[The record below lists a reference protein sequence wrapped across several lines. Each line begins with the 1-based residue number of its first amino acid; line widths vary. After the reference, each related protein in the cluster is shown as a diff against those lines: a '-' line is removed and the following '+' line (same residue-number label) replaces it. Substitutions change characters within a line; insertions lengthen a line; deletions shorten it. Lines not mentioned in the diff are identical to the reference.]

1 MKRHVL
7 AVLCVVNALLA
18 LGLAALWF
26 QPDGGLRNA
35 HWHTPAPVEADYL
48 AMVPSLPARKSVE
61 TGRLMAMLER
71 PLFSSNRRPPP
82 PVVPE
87 APIPVDNLSTA
98 RLLGVFEGAQAN
110 GAILQVAGKNRR
122 VRLNESVDGWVLQSV
137 QRRAVTFASGDQTRT
152 LSLARSLVN
161 TGPATA
167 MPAPAAPM
175 TSPSQTSPL
184 STGQT
189 SATNPV
195 PAPLTRRFGP

>member
-7 AVLCVVNALLA
+7 TVLCVVNVLLT

-26 QPDGGLRNA
+26 QPDGSLRNA
-35 HWHTPAPVEADYL
+35 HWQAPEPVNADYL
-48 AMVPSLPARKSVE
+48 AMVPSLPARKPVE

-71 PLFSSNRRPPP
+71 PLFSSTRRPPP

-98 RLLGVFEGAQAN
+98 RLLGVFEGAQAS

-152 LSLARSLVN
+152 LSLVRSLVS
-161 TGPATA
+161 TAPSIAT
-167 MPAPAAPM
+167 PAAPM
-175 TSPSQTSPL
+175 SLPPQASPL
-184 STGQT
+184 SPGAASTT
-189 SATNPV
+189 DRKSV
-195 PAPLTRRFGP
+195 V

>member
-7 AVLCVVNALLA
+7 AVLCVVNGLLA

-26 QPDGGLRNA
+26 QPDGSLRNA
-35 HWHTPAPVEADYL
+35 HWQAPEPVNVDYL
-48 AMVPSLPARKSVE
+48 AMVPSLPARKPVE

-71 PLFSSNRRPPP
+71 PLFSSTRRPPP

-87 APIPVDNLSTA
+87 AFMPVDNLSTA
-98 RLLGVFEGAQAN
+98 RLLGVFEGAQAS

-137 QRRAVTFASGDQTRT
+137 QRRAVTFASGEQTRT
-152 LSLARSLVN
+152 LSLVRSLVN
-161 TGPATA
+161 TGPSMA
-167 MPAPAAPM
+167 MPAAPM
-175 TSPSQTSPL
+175 SSPPQASPL
-184 STGQT
+184 STGAA
-189 SATNPV
+189 SATTPA

>member
-26 QPDGGLRNA
+26 QPDGSLRNA
-35 HWHTPAPVEADYL
+35 HWQAPAPVNADYL
-48 AMVPSLPARKSVE
+48 AMVPSLPARKPVE

-71 PLFSSNRRPPP
+71 PLFSSTRRPPP

-98 RLLGVFEGAQAN
+98 RLLGVFEGAQAS

-152 LSLARSLVN
+152 LSLVRSLVN
-161 TGPATA
+161 TGPAMA
-167 MPAPAAPM
+167 MPAAPM
-175 TSPSQTSPL
+175 PPPPQASPL
-184 STGQT
+184 ATGAA
-189 SATNPV
+189 SATTPA

>member
-26 QPDGGLRNA
+26 QPDGSLRNA
-35 HWHTPAPVEADYL
+35 HWQAPAPVNADYL
-48 AMVPSLPARKSVE
+48 AMVPSLPARKPVE

-71 PLFSSNRRPPP
+71 PLFSSTRRPPP

-98 RLLGVFEGAQAN
+98 RLLGVFEGAQAS

-152 LSLARSLVN
+152 LSLVRSLVN
-161 TGPATA
+161 TGPVMA
-167 MPAPAAPM
+167 MPAAPM
-175 TSPSQTSPL
+175 PPPPQASPL
-184 STGQT
+184 ATGAA
-189 SATNPV
+189 SATTPA

>member
-1 MKRHVL
+1 MKRYAL
-7 AVLCVVNALLA
+7 AVLCVVNGLLA

-26 QPDGGLRNA
+26 QPDGSLRNS
-35 HWHTPAPVEADYL
+35 HWQTPEPVNADYL
-48 AMVPSLPARKSVE
+48 TMVPSLPARRPVE
-61 TGRLMAMLER
+61 TGRLMVMLER
-71 PLFSSNRRPPP
+71 PLFSSTRRPPP

-98 RLLGVFEGAQAN
+98 RLLGVFEGAQAS

-152 LSLARSLVN
+152 LSLMRSLVN
-161 TGPATA
+161 TGPGMA
-167 MPAPAAPM
+167 MPAVPAPAPPPA
-175 TSPSQTSPL
+175 SSL
-184 STGQT
+184 STGAA
-189 SATNPV
+189 SATNPA